1 MKGDTLYAASEA
13 VILTA
18 REIEYLSLAAL
29 GFKNFEIA
37 DLLSVTNS
45 TVKKTLENIFEKL
58 NALNRTN
65 AVAIALVHK
74 IITPKNLSEIAL
86 KYNVP
91 IEKNPST

>member
-1 MKGDTLYAASEA
+1 MEGDTLYAASEA

-45 TVKKTLENIFEKL
+45 TVKKTLEHIFEKL

-74 IITPKNLSEIAL
+74 IITPKNLSDIAL
-86 KYNVP
+86 KYKVS

>member
-45 TVKKTLENIFEKL
+45 TVKKTLEHIFEKL

-74 IITPKNLSEIAL
+74 IITLKNLSDIAL
-86 KYNVP
+86 KYNVS